1 MRASTTLLPRMAE
14 ENGVFLC
21 SNLNEPESARRY
33 RVPVEHRPFKFFGY
47 AFDRSMKAFAS
58 AGGGETA
65 RQIAA
70 VLTKT
75 GGAGLF
81 SAKGWPMGGPD
92 GTREPTQ
99 EEHGSVLIIPPQYWE
114 EELEEL
120 NAWLP
125 DGFQGDQAD
134 DLPYGMEDITVF
146 AKINFT
152 PDVWFYIKRGP
163 LEGKIFRWV
172 HDDRSELI
180 EPWANDLIEWGTRVW
195 REVPDLFGGVVRWN
209 RAATPDKDCP
219 ANAELFPQTY
229 VLE

>member
-1 MRASTTLLPRMAE
+1 M
-14 ENGVFLC
+14 GV
-21 SNLNEPESARRY
+21 Y
-33 RVPVEHRPFKFFGY
+33 
-47 AFDRSMKAFAS
+47 
-58 AGGGETA
+58 
-65 RQIAA
+65 
-70 VLTKT
+70 
-75 GGAGLF
+75 
-81 SAKGWPMGGPD
+81 
-92 GTREPTQ
+92 
-99 EEHGSVLIIPPQYWE
+99 
-114 EELEEL
+114 
-120 NAWLP
+120 
-125 DGFQGDQAD
+125 FQGDQAD
-134 DLPYGMEDITVF
+134 DLPYGMQDITVF

-180 EPWANDLIEWGTRVW
+180 EPWANDLIEWGTRVS